1 MGLNRGLV
9 QVYTGN
15 GKGKTTASIG
25 LAIRAVGAGF
35 RVLMV
40 QFIKGVRKTGELE
53 TAAFLYPK
61 FRIVPAGKGFVQ
73 LGSRSESSPADS
85 AEAAM
90 SALMFAWECMESGEY
105 DVIILDEVNCALSL
119 GLIPV
124 NEIVHMIERK
134 PEGVELVLT
143 GRGADPKVMEI
154 ADLVTEMREVKHP
167 FRNGIA
173 VRRGIEF

>member
-1 MGLNRGLV
+1 MGLDRGLV

-25 LAIRAVGAGF
+25 LAMRAVGAGL
-35 RVLMV
+35 RVLMI
-40 QFIKGVRKTGELE
+40 QFVKGARKTSELE
-53 TAAFLYPK
+53 AAALLYPK
-61 FRIVPAGKGFVQ
+61 FRIVQAGKGFVH
-73 LGSRSESSPADS
+73 LGSRSESSPEDS
-85 AEAAM
+85 AEAAIN
-90 SALMFAWECMESGEY
+90 ALIFAWECMESGEY

-124 NEIVHMIERK
+124 NELVRMIEMK

-143 GRGADPKVMEI
+143 GRGADPQVMEM

-167 FRNGIA
+167 FRSGIA
-173 VRRGIEF
+173 ARRGIEF

>member
-40 QFIKGVRKTGELE
+40 QFIKGVRKTGELK
-53 TAAFLYPK
+53 TAALLYPK
-61 FRIVPAGKGFVQ
+61 FRIVPAGKGFVH
-73 LGSRSESSPADS
+73 LGNRSESSPADS
-85 AEAAM
+85 AEAALD
-90 SALMFAWECMESGEY
+90 ALVFAWECMESGEY

-124 NEIVHMIERK
+124 NEIVHMIEMK
-134 PEGVELVLT
+134 PQGVELVLT
-143 GRGADPKVMEI
+143 GRGAAPQILEA
-154 ADLVTEMREVKHP
+154 ADLVTEMRDVKHP

-173 VRRGIEF
+173 ARRGIEF

>member
-1 MGLNRGLV
+1 MV

-25 LAIRAVGAGF
+25 LAMRAVGAGL

-40 QFIKGVRKTGELE
+40 QFVKGVRKTSELE
-53 TAAFLYPK
+53 TAALLYPK
-61 FRIVPAGKGFVQ
+61 FRIVQAGKGFVH
-73 LGSRSESSPADS
+73 LGSRSDSSSADS

-90 SALMFAWECMESGEY
+90 DAFLFAWECMESGEY

-124 NEIVHMIERK
+124 NEIVRMIERK
-134 PEGVELVLT
+134 PERVELVLT
-143 GRGADPKVMEI
+143 GRGANPKVMAM

-167 FRNGIA
+167 FRIGIA
-173 VRRGIEF
+173 ARRGIEF